1 MVVDRYEPRRLAAG
15 GDANPMGG
23 GSLSGMNSSSNSA
36 VYANGAFK
44 ISRICAVVY
53 ESGRYRL
60 ERSVLDAGAPVRL
73 EVYRDSLEKGK
84 MQELRELLDNPRLVT
99 FPSNAAPPVFARE
112 GEVISLM
119 IPRDKN
125 VQTLSFASFFGTLT
139 PEDVRKDSALL
150 ALSANVELT
159 HPIRKWVKQNV
170 EGHKAEELKDVPATV
185 CVPSAQPE

>member
-1 MVVDRYEPRRLAAG
+1 
-15 GDANPMGG
+15 
-23 GSLSGMNSSSNSA
+23 
-36 VYANGAFK
+36 
-44 ISRICAVVY
+44 
-53 ESGRYRL
+53 
-60 ERSVLDAGAPVRL
+60 L